1 MKLAYVK
8 RATFMAVLSIYKR
21 SASVDAVVTL
31 ARKSLTNDSTYW
43 EVGGTLVGYSW
54 PHATLPRRQYAVVTP

>member
-21 SASVDAVVTL
+21 SASADAVVTL
-31 ARKSLTNDSTYW
+31 ARKGLNDFTYW